1 MSSTDTFTVMTVCL
15 GNICRSP
22 MAASVLRHKAAAAGL
37 TDLVAVESTGTGGWH
52 VGEGA
57 DARAQTTLRANGYD
71 ASHTA
76 RQFRR
81 DEARHVDLLLA
92 MDTAN
97 LESLRRVLGPDPR
110 VRMFRS
116 FDPAAPAPR
125 RDSDLDVADPWY
137 GGPEDFELC
146 LDEVEAAVDGLM
158 AEIRTGL
165 ARQAR

>member
-1 MSSTDTFTVMTVCL
+1 
-15 GNICRSP
+15 

-116 FDPAAPAPR
+116 FDPALARLTPPDPR
-125 RDSDLDVADPWY
+125 LDVPDPYY
-137 GGPEDFELC
+137 GGNDGFRQVLAM
-146 LDEVEAAVDGLM
+146 VERAADGLV
-158 AEIRTGL
+158 AHLRATVPDAGN
-165 ARQAR
+165 